1 MWWPSSYHDK
11 DKGKIIKHTG
21 LKLIRDLYYG
31 PRHSISNLHK
41 SFSFPLPQTAAAA
54 SKPEMEDT
62 TSGRPCREKLTGEIS
77 AYTGLGEGRTGE
89 VSKYNI
95 LNTLFFKA
103 EACRREAS

>member
-1 MWWPSSYHDK
+1 M
-11 DKGKIIKHTG
+11 
-21 LKLIRDLYYG
+21 IRDLDYDYG
-31 PRHSISNLHK
+31 PHHSLGSIHK

-77 AYTGLGEGRTGE
+77 AYPGLGEGRTGE